1 MTTSKKKKWRCFF
14 YLKSILHSFIS
25 KEKQSVEECTGSV
38 LRPSGLIPPSS
49 SPQQQHQ
56 PQQASLTDNSSDGGS
71 CTTDQLMETPC
82 RCCKMDCWYTVAKS
96 ATHELGHVPGQAGEE
111 EAMATLKLIRYCMV
125 NECSEVCARPRL
137 PFPLPM
143 SSE

>member
-1 MTTSKKKKWRCFF
+1 MKISSVSSNLFSNKF
-14 YLKSILHSFIS
+14 ILIFTVLIAINF
-25 KEKQSVEECTGSV
+25 VEECTATV
-38 LRPSGLIPPSS
+38 LRPSGLTQATS
-49 SPQQQHQ
+49 QQKTQEQ
-56 PQQASLTDNSSDGGS
+56 TAENNSNGGGS
-71 CTTDQLMETPC
+71 CTTEQLIETPC

-137 PFPLPM
+137 PFPLPL

>member
-1 MTTSKKKKWRCFF
+1 MSSNLFLNKFLLIFTVLIAINF
-14 YLKSILHSFIS
+14 
-25 KEKQSVEECTGSV
+25 VEECTATV
-38 LRPSGLIPPSS
+38 LRPSGLTQATS
-49 SPQQQHQ
+49 QQKTQEQ
-56 PQQASLTDNSSDGGS
+56 TAENNSNGGGS
-71 CTTDQLMETPC
+71 CTTEQLIETPC

-137 PFPLPM
+137 PFPLPL

>member
-1 MTTSKKKKWRCFF
+1 MQ
-14 YLKSILHSFIS
+14 IS
-25 KEKQSVEECTGSV
+25 SMSNLFSNKFLLIFTVLIAINFVEECTATV
-38 LRPSGLIPPSS
+38 LRPSGLI
-49 SPQQQHQ
+49 
-56 PQQASLTDNSSDGGS
+56 QASSQQKPQEQTAENNSNGGGS
-71 CTTDQLMETPC
+71 RTTEQLIETPC

-137 PFPLPM
+137 PFPLPL

>member
-1 MTTSKKKKWRCFF
+1 MQVSSMSNLFSNKFLLFF
-14 YLKSILHSFIS
+14 TVLFAINF
-25 KEKQSVEECTGSV
+25 VEECTASV
-38 LRPSGLIPPSS
+38 FRPSGLAPPTPQQ
-49 SPQQQHQ
+49 PQQQ
-56 PQQASLTDNSSDGGS
+56 QATDNSSGGS
-71 CTTDQLMETPC
+71 CTTDQLIETPC

-137 PFPLPM
+137 PFPLPL